1 MDAHELGK
9 QVFAQRKEKNLSQD
23 ELGKMADISR
33 NYVSMIERGEAD
45 SISKKVIDRL
55 AIALGVTPAELTG
68 EAAQSLVLIPPSL
81 REFGLKNNLS
91 YSMVDKLANIPR
103 RGKEPKTVDEWESL
117 YLAILPFIEDE
128 PL

>member
-9 QVFAQRKEKNLSQD
+9 QVLARRKEKKLSQE
-23 ELGKMADISR
+23 ELGKLVGISR

-55 AIALGVTPAELTG
+55 AVALGVTPAELTG
-68 EAAQSLVLIPPSL
+68 ETAQPLVLIPPSL

-91 YSMVDKLANIPR
+91 YSTIDKLANIPR
-103 RGKEPKTVDEWESL
+103 RGKEPKTVEDWESL
-117 YLAILPFIEDE
+117 FQAILPFIEDE
-128 PL
+128 